1 MVFDKMLWG
10 GIERVGVT
18 YANILNKN
26 GWEVDIYIL
35 DPETESIEDEITSN
49 LKIIK
54 INYKLSWCAENAWS
68 LILSHDCYGL
78 EIVAFCIKY
87 FVCKL
92 MKPILYIRYG
102 IHNKKYDVAIA
113 FSGHIK
119 DLTYVA
125 EGYLKARH
133 KVAWIHGAQYQYNM
147 ISPGFFRIYKK
158 IRNLVC
164 LSELCDAECKNYNL
178 KNGINKVKIYNPC
191 NIEAKIVDNNL
202 VYELRRK
209 YHDFSLMVGRL
220 AKDKDQEFI
229 IRCFKLLNDKYG
241 IRKTLVLV
249 GEGEKEEYLKI
260 LVKNLHM
267 EKIVIFLGTR
277 TDVQNFYAAATIYV
291 HAAPLEGFPTV
302 FMEAMFYGL
311 PIITTDAL
319 PGARELLGNDE
330 YGLITPVGN
339 IELFVDKL
347 KQLYESPILQK
358 KYCEAG
364 KKRVKRFAPEIISNE
379 ILQYFIKFY

>member
-1 MVFDKMLWG
+1 
-10 GIERVGVT
+10 
-18 YANILNKN
+18 
-26 GWEVDIYIL
+26 
-35 DPETESIEDEITSN
+35 
-49 LKIIK
+49 
-54 INYKLSWCAENAWS
+54 
-68 LILSHDCYGL
+68 
-78 EIVAFCIKY
+78 
-87 FVCKL
+87 
-92 MKPILYIRYG
+92 
-102 IHNKKYDVAIA
+102 
-113 FSGHIK
+113 
-119 DLTYVA
+119 
-125 EGYLKARH
+125 
-133 KVAWIHGAQYQYNM
+133 
-147 ISPGFFRIYKK
+147 
-158 IRNLVC
+158 
-164 LSELCDAECKNYNL
+164 
-178 KNGINKVKIYNPC
+178 
-191 NIEAKIVDNNL
+191 
-202 VYELRRK
+202 
-209 YHDFSLMVGRL
+209 
-220 AKDKDQEFI
+220 
-229 IRCFKLLNDKYG
+229 
-241 IRKTLVLV
+241 
-249 GEGEKEEYLKI
+249 
-260 LVKNLHM
+260 M